1 MQRVKF
7 KLRNRYW
14 LTYTN
19 SPLFSE
25 RTHSLTVI
33 SQLSRTLISDMII
46 LCKLRRISILFTN
59 STFSVFARQCI
70 FLRVYFLSLQGC
82 IPLDNIFFRE
92 GAWPLSVLARTIPA
106 CPHFFIQDDTP
117 CLTLAS
123 VNVTAER
130 VSLLKVKRFG
140 KIDDCECRL
149 TLAAV
154 PQKSPSTR
162 RRSIA
167 KAKSTTA
174 GRLSQSA
181 RTAAGARLPFRRA

>member
-33 SQLSRTLISDMII
+33 SQLSRILISDMII

-70 FLRVYFLSLQGC
+70 FLRVYFLSLQGVYSIRQYFFSGGSVALVRSC
-82 IPLDNIFFRE
+82 SYDPGVSPLLYPGWYPVSNVSICQCHR
-92 GAWPLSVLARTIPA
+92 WTSVAFESQTLW
-106 CPHFFIQDDTP
+106 QDWW
-117 CLTLAS
+117 LW
-123 VNVTAER
+123 
-130 VSLLKVKRFG
+130 VSAYVG
-140 KIDDCECRL
+140 
-149 TLAAV
+149 
-154 PQKSPSTR
+154 
-162 RRSIA
+162 
-167 KAKSTTA
+167 
-174 GRLSQSA
+174 
-181 RTAAGARLPFRRA
+181 RRASKVPVYTA